1 MARRIPFLL
10 SVISTALILF
20 PGPVRSADLPIPEV
34 DRWHSQMVARG
45 ATICSRLAQNGG
57 LGDTYYDMTAV
68 MYQIADYTG
77 DPSWTDCALRARGIY
92 RDSYVIPN
100 TGRVPGYW
108 NFPTGLRMDFER
120 TADALSQ
127 QAVALL
133 AQNAAYASDFAPL
146 PWSESADRSREVAY
160 AILSYISA
168 EALGLPPRQRRPA
181 LVDQAYGHLNQW
193 FVQLAWQGPTPALT
207 QFSPFMVG
215 ITAHS
220 LIRDWEQ
227 TRDPRLI
234 PSLKNAADWLWGNAW
249 LPGERSMFYDAFN
262 GTGPGHGAPDLNLLI
277 APMYALLYRVT
288 GEPKYR
294 TQGDALFAGGV
305 ELACSGC
312 DGKHFDQN
320 YLWSIDYVTWRSMPN
335 PSLSLSIG
343 TPAAGSTVSGTA
355 TVNVSATGSAPL
367 VQLTYYVDDILIAVV
382 APPGPITGDSAR
394 VANGPHTLTVT
405 GVDAAGNVEQA
416 AVSFTVSN

>member
-10 SVISTALILF
+10 SVISTALIFF

-34 DRWHSQMVARG
+34 DRWHSQMVTRG

-108 NFPTGLRMDFER
+108 NFPTGLRMDFQR

-133 AQNAAYASDFAPL
+133 AQNAAYASDC
-146 PWSESADRSREVAY
+146 
-160 AILSYISA
+160 
-168 EALGLPPRQRRPA
+168 ALCPGRRRRPEPRGRLRDPVLHQRRGARPVPRQRRLA
-181 LVDQAYGHLNQW
+181 LVDQAYGHLDQW
-193 FVQLAWQGPTPALT
+193 FVQFAWQGPTPTLA

-215 ITAHS
+215 ITAQS
-220 LIRDWEQ
+220 LIRDWEE

-234 PSLKNAADWLWGNAW
+234 PSLKNAADWLWASAW
-249 LPGERSMFYDAFN
+249 IPAERSMFYDALN
-262 GTGPGHGAPDLNLLI
+262 GGTGPGHGAPDLNLLI

-305 ELACSGC
+305 DLACSGC

-320 YLWSIDYVTWRSMPN
+320 YWWSIDYVRGGARSR
-335 PSLSLSIG
+335 
-343 TPAAGSTVSGTA
+343 TP
-355 TVNVSATGSAPL
+355 
-367 VQLTYYVDDILIAVV
+367 I
-382 APPGPITGDSAR
+382 
-394 VANGPHTLTVT
+394 
-405 GVDAAGNVEQA
+405 
-416 AVSFTVSN
+416 

>member
-10 SVISTALILF
+10 SVISTALIFF

-34 DRWHSQMVARG
+34 DRWHSQMVTRG

-108 NFPTGLRMDFER
+108 NFPTGLRMDFQR

-146 PWSESADRSREVAY
+146 PWSETADRSREVAY

-168 EALGLPPRQRRPA
+168 EALGLSPGNAGWPWSTRRTATWTSGSCSSRGRGPPRRWPSSLRSWSASPRRA
-181 LVDQAYGHLNQW
+181 
-193 FVQLAWQGPTPALT
+193 
-207 QFSPFMVG
+207 
-215 ITAHS
+215 
-220 LIRDWEQ
+220 
-227 TRDPRLI
+227 
-234 PSLKNAADWLWGNAW
+234 
-249 LPGERSMFYDAFN
+249 
-262 GTGPGHGAPDLNLLI
+262 
-277 APMYALLYRVT
+277 
-288 GEPKYR
+288 
-294 TQGDALFAGGV
+294 
-305 ELACSGC
+305 
-312 DGKHFDQN
+312 
-320 YLWSIDYVTWRSMPN
+320 
-335 PSLSLSIG
+335 
-343 TPAAGSTVSGTA
+343 
-355 TVNVSATGSAPL
+355 
-367 VQLTYYVDDILIAVV
+367 
-382 APPGPITGDSAR
+382 
-394 VANGPHTLTVT
+394 
-405 GVDAAGNVEQA
+405 
-416 AVSFTVSN
+416 